1 LIAPA
6 TERGATESGEIEPGV
21 IARTASILHI
31 APEGARITLGVA
43 IVGVGG
49 LVFGWAWLGV
59 LVLAIAAAVGAFFRD
74 PERRAVAGADA
85 VISAADGKVCDIRE
99 ASIPG
104 AIGEAPP
111 SRRVAV
117 FMSPL
122 NVHVNR
128 APVSGAIV
136 GIEHT
141 AGEFRAAFRDDANE
155 HNERNVILF
164 ADRGGRRHAIVQ
176 IAGYLARRIVCRVQC
191 DEQVDR
197 GQRVGLIMFGS
208 RVDHYFPLDYRVA
221 VKVGERVRA
230 GESVLGELQNGN

>member
-1 LIAPA
+1 
-6 TERGATESGEIEPGV
+6 V

-31 APEGARITLGVA
+31 APEGATITLGIA
-43 IVGVGG
+43 IVGIGA
-49 LVFGWAWLGV
+49 LILGWGWLGV
-59 LVLAIAAAVGAFFRD
+59 LVLALAGAVGAFFRD
-74 PERRAVAGADA
+74 PERRAVADADA
-85 VISAADGKVCDIRE
+85 VISAADGKVCDISDATIPGTVGE
-99 ASIPG
+99 ASR
-104 AIGEAPP
+104 

-176 IAGYLARRIVCRVQC
+176 IAGYLARRIVCRVRR
-191 DEQVDR
+191 DERVER

-230 GESVLGELQNGN
+230 GESVIGELGQNGN

>member
-1 LIAPA
+1 
-6 TERGATESGEIEPGV
+6 V
-21 IARTASILHI
+21 ISRAASILHI
-31 APEGARITLGVA
+31 APEGACITLGVA
-43 IVGVGG
+43 IVGISA
-49 LVFGWAWLGV
+49 LVLGWAWPGV
-59 LVLAIAAAVGAFFRD
+59 FVLAVAVAVGAFFRD
-74 PERRAVAGADA
+74 PEREAAAGADA

-104 AIGEAPP
+104 AIGETPR
-111 SRRVAV
+111 SHRVTV

-136 GIEHT
+136 AIEHT

-155 HNERNVILF
+155 HNERNAIRF
-164 ADRGGRRHAIVQ
+164 ADRHGQPHAIVQ
-176 IAGYLARRIVCRVQC
+176 IAGYLARRIVCRVRP
-191 DEQVDR
+191 DDPVER

-221 VKVGERVRA
+221 VTVGERVRA
-230 GESVLGELQNGN
+230 GESVLGERQNGD